1 MSPLDDMDMIVVVEA
16 VLLIDKDDDDLDK
29 VRSVIIIGIFFSSSF
44 LSISLLISLSIS
56 QWRGDILFPGVEM
69 MLSYFLFFLNLQK

>member
-16 VLLIDKDDDDLDK
+16 VLLIDKEDDDLDK

-44 LSISLLISLSIS
+44 LSISLLISSSIS
-56 QWRGDILFPGVEM
+56 Q
-69 MLSYFLFFLNLQK
+69 

>member
-1 MSPLDDMDMIVVVEA
+1 MGSGELSPLDDVDMILVVEA

-44 LSISLLISLSIS
+44 LSISLLISSSIS
-56 QWRGDILFPGVEM
+56 Q
-69 MLSYFLFFLNLQK
+69 